1 CKREGVENRRFL
13 VVRITA
19 AQVRHR
25 ALVGQDPRTLVGF
38 PHVSKETRNRLDVRP
53 LTLRLCMTATP
64 LFNCAKP
71 LLELRRRSLPS
82 TERIAPVTQRDSPIS
97 DSTGGIACQSFLES
111 LNGVGELKRMH
122 EGHGSIELW
131 LCYAAARGLEIDDSQ
146 VLMRRVLRCLRK
158 SLRCQTKQRDKK
170 AEAQF
175 SHVPSC
181 SGTDPDRPHHASR
194 PGAFGAIRIKQI
206 LLADG

>member
-1 CKREGVENRRFL
+1 
-13 VVRITA
+13 
-19 AQVRHR
+19 
-25 ALVGQDPRTLVGF
+25 
-38 PHVSKETRNRLDVRP
+38 
-53 LTLRLCMTATP
+53 MTATP

-82 TERIAPVTQRDSPIS
+82 TEWIAPVTQRDSPIS
-97 DSTGGIACQSFLES
+97 DSAGGIACQSFLES
-111 LNGVGELKRMH
+111 LNGTSELKRMH

-146 VLMRRVLRCLRK
+146 ILMRRMLPRLRK

-181 SGTDPDRPHHASR
+181 SGTDCDRSHHA
-194 PGAFGAIRIKQI
+194 PGCCPFGAIRKQQSF
-206 LLADG
+206 AAYSA